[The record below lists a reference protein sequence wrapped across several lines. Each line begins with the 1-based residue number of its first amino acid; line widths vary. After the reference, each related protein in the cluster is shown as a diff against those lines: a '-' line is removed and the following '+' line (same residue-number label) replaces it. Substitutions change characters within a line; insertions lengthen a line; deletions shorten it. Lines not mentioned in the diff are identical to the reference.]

1 MNKSYTVDSTCNDM
15 RIDRW
20 TRLKIGKIPQGL
32 IEKYLRSG
40 KIKIN
45 KKKIKSST
53 KVKTNDIVNFFNL
66 DFKETIVQKKIK
78 FKPSKEIIKSNEDQ
92 IIDNNENFV
101 VLNKSSGI
109 SVQGGTKSKK
119 NLVDIFAKSEIF
131 QGTKPY
137 SVHRLDKDTS
147 GVFIMAKTRE
157 SAQLLTS
164 LFRLRKVHKTYLAI
178 CHGELNIDAGEWN
191 DDLIRYDGDKK
202 IIEKA
207 AEAARA
213 RIAAK
218 KARELVRKKSG
229 LGSTTLPG
237 KLADCSNKDPLQCE
251 LFLVEGD
258 SAGGTAKQGRD
269 RRTQAILPLR
279 GKVINSEKAREDK
292 LLANNE
298 IQSIITALGCG
309 FGEDEDDPSSFN
321 PEKLRYHKIVIMT
334 DADVDGSHI
343 RTLLLTFFWRKM
355 KSLVQGGFLY
365 MAMPPLYKMKQG
377 KKERYA
383 YTDEERDQVLQR
395 MESENKAKID
405 IQRYKGLGEMNAEQR
420 WDTTMNAETRTLMQV
435 TVDHIMEEETNIR
448 FRELMGTEVEHRRSF
463 ITERAKFATNIDI

>member
-1 MNKSYTVDSTCNDM
+1 MRKSYTVDSTCNDM

-53 KVKTNDIVNFFNL
+53 KVKTNDIVSFFNL

-78 FKPSKEIIKSNEDQ
+78 FEPSQEIIKSNEDQ
-92 IIDNNENFV
+92 IIDNNDNFV

-178 CHGELNIDAGEWN
+178 CHGELNKDSGEWN
-191 DDLIRYDGDKK
+191 DDLIRYDGGKK

-207 AEAARA
+207 KTIYRVLDKNSEASLV
-213 RIAAK
+213 
-218 KARELVRKKSG
+218 ELKPITGRKHQLRKQLYALGQPIFGDIKYKLSNSSKGLNKNLMLHSYQIRFIIDDVKHTYTALLPDYFRKLLKIKRLRFSG
-229 LGSTTLPG
+229 L
-237 KLADCSNKDPLQCE
+237 K
-251 LFLVEGD
+251 
-258 SAGGTAKQGRD
+258 
-269 RRTQAILPLR
+269 
-279 GKVINSEKAREDK
+279 
-292 LLANNE
+292 
-298 IQSIITALGCG
+298 
-309 FGEDEDDPSSFN
+309 
-321 PEKLRYHKIVIMT
+321 
-334 DADVDGSHI
+334 
-343 RTLLLTFFWRKM
+343 
-355 KSLVQGGFLY
+355 
-365 MAMPPLYKMKQG
+365 
-377 KKERYA
+377 
-383 YTDEERDQVLQR
+383 
-395 MESENKAKID
+395 
-405 IQRYKGLGEMNAEQR
+405 
-420 WDTTMNAETRTLMQV
+420 
-435 TVDHIMEEETNIR
+435 
-448 FRELMGTEVEHRRSF
+448 
-463 ITERAKFATNIDI
+463 

>member
-1 MNKSYTVDSTCNDM
+1 MRKSYTVDSTCNDM

-53 KVKTNDIVNFFNL
+53 KVKTNDIISFFNI

-78 FKPSKEIIKSNEDQ
+78 FEPSQEIIKSNEDQ

-178 CHGELNIDAGEWN
+178 CHGELNQDSGEWN
-191 DDLIRYDGDKK
+191 DDLIRYDGKKK
-202 IIEKA
+202 IIDKA
-207 AEAARA
+207 KTIYRVLDKNSEA
-213 RIAAK
+213 
-218 KARELVRKKSG
+218 S
-229 LGSTTLPG
+229 
-237 KLADCSNKDPLQCE
+237 
-251 LFLVEGD
+251 LVELKPITGRKHQLR
-258 SAGGTAKQGRD
+258 KQ
-269 RRTQAILPLR
+269 LY
-279 GKVINSEKAREDK
+279 
-292 LLANNE
+292 
-298 IQSIITALGCG
+298 ALGQPI
-309 FGEDEDDPSSFN
+309 FGDIKY
-321 PEKLRYHKIVIMT
+321 KL
-334 DADVDGSHI
+334 SN
-343 RTLLLTFFWRKM
+343 
-355 KSLVQGGFLY
+355 S
-365 MAMPPLYKMKQG
+365 
-377 KKERYA
+377 
-383 YTDEERDQVLQR
+383 
-395 MESENKAKID
+395 
-405 IQRYKGLGEMNAEQR
+405 YKGLNK
-420 WDTTMNAETRTLMQV
+420 NLMLHSYQIKFIIDDV
-435 TVDHIMEEETNIR
+435 KHTYTALLPDYFRKLLKTKRLR
-448 FRELMGTEVEHRRSF
+448 FSGL
-463 ITERAKFATNIDI
+463 K